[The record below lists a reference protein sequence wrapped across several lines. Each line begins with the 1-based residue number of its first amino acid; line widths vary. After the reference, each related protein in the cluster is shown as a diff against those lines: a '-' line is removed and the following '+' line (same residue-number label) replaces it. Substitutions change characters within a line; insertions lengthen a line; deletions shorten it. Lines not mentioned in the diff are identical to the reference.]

1 MSSFFMHNIGK
12 GYHMPSNFNDK
23 IIDLAIKIMSN
34 AIENNTTLNDNEF
47 KVILMAKSLNR
58 KPKEN
63 QINQVISVG
72 KKIIKEIN
80 KNIGD

>member
-1 MSSFFMHNIGK
+1 
-12 GYHMPSNFNDK
+12 MPNNFNDK
-23 IIDLAIKIMSN
+23 IIDLAIKIMEN